1 MNLSKFK
8 YLDCFLPLKIY
19 FYKKTMN
26 GRHNEL
32 LKIRPKIKKVKS
44 FPNMSD
50 DERFQNETIR
60 PILKLQNPLF
70 ILVFRNYIEK
80 RKRVFYDL
88 SLDKKMIYI
97 ESSIVKDQNFHN
109 SLKGIIIGH
118 FTVAEYRQYILHFS
132 SLNKRMMNMLIKR
145 LQNQIEVFDLSFSTK

>member
-1 MNLSKFK
+1 MN
-8 YLDCFLPLKIY
+8 D
-19 FYKKTMN
+19 
-26 GRHNEL
+26 RHIDL
-32 LKIRPKIKKVKS
+32 LKIRPKINKVKD

-70 ILVFRNYIEK
+70 ILVFKNYIEK
-80 RKRVFYDL
+80 RKRIFYDL

-97 ESSIVKDQNFHN
+97 ESSIVKDQNFQN

-118 FTVAEYRQYILHFS
+118 FTLAEYRQYLLYFS
-132 SLNKRMMNMLIKR
+132 SLNKRMMNMLVKR
-145 LQNQIEVFDLSFSTK
+145 LQNQIEVFDLSLSSK

>member
-1 MNLSKFK
+1 
-8 YLDCFLPLKIY
+8 
-19 FYKKTMN
+19 MN
-26 GRHNEL
+26 GRHNDL
-32 LKIRPKIKKVKS
+32 LKIRPKIKKVKDL
-44 FPNMSD
+44 PNMSD

-70 ILVFRNYIEK
+70 ILVFKNYIEK

-88 SLDKKMIYI
+88 SLDEKMIYI

-118 FTVAEYRQYILHFS
+118 FTVAEYRQYLLYFS

-145 LQNQIEVFDLSFSTK
+145 LQNQIEVFDLSFSSK

>member
-1 MNLSKFK
+1 
-8 YLDCFLPLKIY
+8 
-19 FYKKTMN
+19 MN
-26 GRHNEL
+26 GRHNDL
-32 LKIRPKIKKVKS
+32 LKIRPKIKKVKDL
-44 FPNMSD
+44 PNMSD

-70 ILVFRNYIEK
+70 ILVFKNYIEK

-88 SLDKKMIYI
+88 SLDEKMIYI

-118 FTVAEYRQYILHFS
+118 FTVAEYQQYILYFS

-145 LQNQIEVFDLSFSTK
+145 LQNQIEVFDLSLSSK

>member
-1 MNLSKFK
+1 
-8 YLDCFLPLKIY
+8 
-19 FYKKTMN
+19 MN
-26 GRHNEL
+26 GRHNDL
-32 LKIRPKIKKVKS
+32 LKIRPKIKKIKDL
-44 FPNMSD
+44 PNMSD

-70 ILVFRNYIEK
+70 ILVFKNYIQK

-118 FTVAEYRQYILHFS
+118 FTVAEYRQYLLNFS

>member
-1 MNLSKFK
+1 MN
-8 YLDCFLPLKIY
+8 D
-19 FYKKTMN
+19 
-26 GRHNEL
+26 RQNEL
-32 LKIRPKIKKVKS
+32 LKIRPKIKKVKD
-44 FPNMSD
+44 FQNMSD

-70 ILVFRNYIEK
+70 IMVFNSYIEK

-97 ESSIVKDQNFHN
+97 ESSIVKDQKFHN

-118 FTVAEYRQYILHFS
+118 FTVAEYQQYILNSS
-132 SLNKRMMNMLIKR
+132 SLNKRMMNMLVKR
-145 LQNQIEVFDLSFSTK
+145 LQDQIQVFDLSLSSK

>member
-1 MNLSKFK
+1 
-8 YLDCFLPLKIY
+8 
-19 FYKKTMN
+19 MN
-26 GRHNEL
+26 GRHNDL
-32 LKIRPKIKKVKS
+32 LKIRPKIKQVKDL
-44 FPNMSD
+44 PNMSD

-70 ILVFRNYIEK
+70 ILVFKNYIEK

-118 FTVAEYRQYILHFS
+118 FTEAEYQQYILHFS

-145 LQNQIEVFDLSFSTK
+145 LQNQIEVFDLSFSSK

>member
-1 MNLSKFK
+1 MN
-8 YLDCFLPLKIY
+8 DRQ
-19 FYKKTMN
+19 N
-26 GRHNEL
+26 DL
-32 LKIRPKIKKVKS
+32 LKIRPKIMKVKD
-44 FPNMSD
+44 FQNMSD

-70 ILVFRNYIEK
+70 IVVFNSYIEK

-88 SLDKKMIYI
+88 SLDKKMIYL
-97 ESSIVKDQNFHN
+97 ESSIMKDQKFHN

-118 FTVAEYRQYILHFS
+118 FTVPEYQQYILNSS

-145 LQNQIEVFDLSFSTK
+145 LQDQIQVFDLSLSSK

>member
-1 MNLSKFK
+1 MN
-8 YLDCFLPLKIY
+8 D
-19 FYKKTMN
+19 
-26 GRHNEL
+26 RHIDL
-32 LKIRPKIKKVKS
+32 LKIRPKIKKVKD

-70 ILVFRNYIEK
+70 ILVFKNYIEK

-118 FTVAEYRQYILHFS
+118 FTVACP
-132 SLNKRMMNMLIKR
+132 NR
-145 LQNQIEVFDLSFSTK
+145 LYTSQIIAMPSF

>member
-1 MNLSKFK
+1 
-8 YLDCFLPLKIY
+8 
-19 FYKKTMN
+19 
-26 GRHNEL
+26 
-32 LKIRPKIKKVKS
+32 
-44 FPNMSD
+44 MSD

-70 ILVFRNYIEK
+70 ILVFKNYIEK

>member
-1 MNLSKFK
+1 MN
-8 YLDCFLPLKIY
+8 D
-19 FYKKTMN
+19 
-26 GRHNEL
+26 RHIDL
-32 LKIRPKIKKVKS
+32 LKIRPKINKVKD

-70 ILVFRNYIEK
+70 ILVFKNYIEK
-80 RKRVFYDL
+80 RKRIFYDL

-118 FTVAEYRQYILHFS
+118 FTVAEYRQYLLYFS

-145 LQNQIEVFDLSFSTK
+145 LQNQIEVFDLSLSSK

>member
-1 MNLSKFK
+1 MN
-8 YLDCFLPLKIY
+8 D
-19 FYKKTMN
+19 
-26 GRHNEL
+26 RHIDL
-32 LKIRPKIKKVKS
+32 LKIRPKINKVKD

-70 ILVFRNYIEK
+70 VLVFKNYIEK

-97 ESSIVKDQNFHN
+97 ESSIVKDQNFQN

-118 FTVAEYRQYILHFS
+118 FTVAEYRQYLLYFS

-145 LQNQIEVFDLSFSTK
+145 LQNQIEVFDLSLS

>member
-1 MNLSKFK
+1 
-8 YLDCFLPLKIY
+8 
-19 FYKKTMN
+19 MN
-26 GRHNEL
+26 GRHNDL
-32 LKIRPKIKKVKS
+32 LKIRPKIKKVKD

-70 ILVFRNYIEK
+70 ILVFKNYIEK

-118 FTVAEYRQYILHFS
+118 FTVAEYRQYLLYFS
-132 SLNKRMMNMLIKR
+132 SLNKRMMNMLVKR
-145 LQNQIEVFDLSFSTK
+145 LQNQIEVFDLSLSSK

>member
-1 MNLSKFK
+1 
-8 YLDCFLPLKIY
+8 
-19 FYKKTMN
+19 MN

-32 LKIRPKIKKVKS
+32 LKIRPKIKKVKD

-88 SLDKKMIYI
+88 SLDKKMIYV

-118 FTVAEYRQYILHFS
+118 FTEAEYRQYILHFS

-145 LQNQIEVFDLSFSTK
+145 LQNQIEVFDLSFSSK

>member
-1 MNLSKFK
+1 
-8 YLDCFLPLKIY
+8 
-19 FYKKTMN
+19 MN

-32 LKIRPKIKKVKS
+32 LKIRPKIKKIKG

-88 SLDKKMIYI
+88 SLDKKMIYV

>member
-1 MNLSKFK
+1 
-8 YLDCFLPLKIY
+8 
-19 FYKKTMN
+19 MN
-26 GRHNEL
+26 GRHNDL
-32 LKIRPKIKKVKS
+32 LKIRPKIKKVKGL
-44 FPNMSD
+44 PNMSD

-70 ILVFRNYIEK
+70 ILVFKNYIEK

-88 SLDKKMIYI
+88 SLDEKMIYI
-97 ESSIVKDQNFHN
+97 ESSIVKDQNLHN

-145 LQNQIEVFDLSFSTK
+145 LQNQIEVFDLSFSSK

>member
-1 MNLSKFK
+1 MN
-8 YLDCFLPLKIY
+8 D
-19 FYKKTMN
+19 
-26 GRHNEL
+26 RHIDL
-32 LKIRPKIKKVKS
+32 LKIRPKIKKVKNL
-44 FPNMSD
+44 PNMSD

-70 ILVFRNYIEK
+70 ILVFKNYIEK

-118 FTVAEYRQYILHFS
+118 FTVAEYRQYLLNFS

-145 LQNQIEVFDLSFSTK
+145 LQNQIEVFDLSLSSK

>member
-1 MNLSKFK
+1 
-8 YLDCFLPLKIY
+8 
-19 FYKKTMN
+19 MN
-26 GRHNEL
+26 GRHNDL
-32 LKIRPKIKKVKS
+32 LKIRPKIKKVKDL
-44 FPNMSD
+44 PNMSD

-70 ILVFRNYIEK
+70 ILVFKNYIEK

-88 SLDKKMIYI
+88 SLDEKMIYI

-145 LQNQIEVFDLSFSTK
+145 LQNQIEVFDLSFSSK

>member
-1 MNLSKFK
+1 
-8 YLDCFLPLKIY
+8 
-19 FYKKTMN
+19 MN
-26 GRHNEL
+26 GRHNDL
-32 LKIRPKIKKVKS
+32 LKIRPKIKKVKD

-70 ILVFRNYIEK
+70 ILVFKNYIEK

-118 FTVAEYRQYILHFS
+118 FTVAEYRQYLLNFS

-145 LQNQIEVFDLSFSTK
+145 LQNQIEVFDLSLSSK

>member
-8 YLDCFLPLKIY
+8 YLDCLLPLKIY

-32 LKIRPKIKKVKS
+32 LKIRPKIKKVKD

-88 SLDKKMIYI
+88 SLDKKMIYV

-118 FTVAEYRQYILHFS
+118 FTEAEYRQYILHFS

>member
-1 MNLSKFK
+1 MNS
-8 YLDCFLPLKIY
+8 
-19 FYKKTMN
+19 
-26 GRHNEL
+26 RHNDL
-32 LKIRPKIKKVKS
+32 LKIRPKIKKVKD

-70 ILVFRNYIEK
+70 ILVFKNYIEK

-118 FTVAEYRQYILHFS
+118 FTEAEYRQYILHFS

-145 LQNQIEVFDLSFSTK
+145 LQNQIEVFDLSFSSK

>member
-1 MNLSKFK
+1 MN
-8 YLDCFLPLKIY
+8 D
-19 FYKKTMN
+19 
-26 GRHNEL
+26 RHIDL
-32 LKIRPKIKKVKS
+32 LKIRPKINKVKD

-70 ILVFRNYIEK
+70 ILVFKNYIEK
-80 RKRVFYDL
+80 RKRIFYDL

-145 LQNQIEVFDLSFSTK
+145 LQNQIEVFDLSLSSK

>member
-1 MNLSKFK
+1 
-8 YLDCFLPLKIY
+8 
-19 FYKKTMN
+19 MN
-26 GRHNEL
+26 GRHNDL
-32 LKIRPKIKKVKS
+32 LKIRPKIKKVKDL
-44 FPNMSD
+44 PNMSN

-70 ILVFRNYIEK
+70 ILVFKNYIEK

-88 SLDKKMIYI
+88 SLDEKMIYI

-145 LQNQIEVFDLSFSTK
+145 LQNQIEVFDLSFSSK

>member
-1 MNLSKFK
+1 MN
-8 YLDCFLPLKIY
+8 D
-19 FYKKTMN
+19 
-26 GRHNEL
+26 RHIDL
-32 LKIRPKIKKVKS
+32 LKIRPKINKVKD

-70 ILVFRNYIEK
+70 ILVFKNYIEK
-80 RKRVFYDL
+80 RKRIFYDL

-97 ESSIVKDQNFHN
+97 ESSIVKDQNFQN

-118 FTVAEYRQYILHFS
+118 FTVAEYRQYLLYFS

-145 LQNQIEVFDLSFSTK
+145 LQNQIEVFDLSLSSK

>member
-1 MNLSKFK
+1 
-8 YLDCFLPLKIY
+8 
-19 FYKKTMN
+19 
-26 GRHNEL
+26 L
-32 LKIRPKIKKVKS
+32 LKIRPKIKKVKDL
-44 FPNMSD
+44 PNMSD

-70 ILVFRNYIEK
+70 ILVFKNYIEK

-88 SLDKKMIYI
+88 SLDEKMIYI

-145 LQNQIEVFDLSFSTK
+145 LQNQIEVFDLSFSSK

>member
-1 MNLSKFK
+1 MN
-8 YLDCFLPLKIY
+8 D
-19 FYKKTMN
+19 
-26 GRHNEL
+26 RHIDL
-32 LKIRPKIKKVKS
+32 LKIRPKIKKVKD

-70 ILVFRNYIEK
+70 ILVFKNYIEK
-80 RKRVFYDL
+80 RKSVFYDL

-118 FTVAEYRQYILHFS
+118 FTVDEYRQYLLYFS

-145 LQNQIEVFDLSFSTK
+145 LQNQIEVFDLSLSSK

>member
-1 MNLSKFK
+1 MN
-8 YLDCFLPLKIY
+8 DRQ
-19 FYKKTMN
+19 N
-26 GRHNEL
+26 DL
-32 LKIRPKIKKVKS
+32 LKIRPKIKKVKD
-44 FPNMSD
+44 FQNMSD

-70 ILVFRNYIEK
+70 IMVFNSYIEK

-118 FTVAEYRQYILHFS
+118 FTVAEYQQYILNSS
-132 SLNKRMMNMLIKR
+132 SLNKRMMNMLVKR
-145 LQNQIEVFDLSFSTK
+145 LQDQIQVFDLSLSSK

>member
-1 MNLSKFK
+1 
-8 YLDCFLPLKIY
+8 
-19 FYKKTMN
+19 MN
-26 GRHNEL
+26 GRHNDL
-32 LKIRPKIKKVKS
+32 LKIRPKIKKIKDL
-44 FPNMSD
+44 PNMND

-70 ILVFRNYIEK
+70 ILVFKNYIQK

-88 SLDKKMIYI
+88 SLDEKMIYI

>member
-1 MNLSKFK
+1 MNS
-8 YLDCFLPLKIY
+8 
-19 FYKKTMN
+19 
-26 GRHNEL
+26 RHNDL
-32 LKIRPKIKKVKS
+32 LKIRPKIKKVKD

-70 ILVFRNYIEK
+70 ILVFKNYIEK

-118 FTVAEYRQYILHFS
+118 FTVAEYQQYILHFY

-145 LQNQIEVFDLSFSTK
+145 LQNQIEVFDLSFSSK

>member
-1 MNLSKFK
+1 
-8 YLDCFLPLKIY
+8 
-19 FYKKTMN
+19 MN
-26 GRHNEL
+26 GRHNDL
-32 LKIRPKIKKVKS
+32 LKIRPKIKKVKDL
-44 FPNMSD
+44 PNMSD

-70 ILVFRNYIEK
+70 ILVFKNYIEK

-88 SLDKKMIYI
+88 SLDEKMIYI
-97 ESSIVKDQNFHN
+97 ESNIVKDQNFHN

-118 FTVAEYRQYILHFS
+118 FTVAEYRQYLLNFS

-145 LQNQIEVFDLSFSTK
+145 LQNQIEVFDLSLSSK

>member
-1 MNLSKFK
+1 
-8 YLDCFLPLKIY
+8 
-19 FYKKTMN
+19 MN
-26 GRHNEL
+26 GRHNDL
-32 LKIRPKIKKVKS
+32 LKIRPKIKKVKD

-70 ILVFRNYIEK
+70 ILVFKNYIQK

-88 SLDKKMIYI
+88 SLDEKMIYI

>member
-1 MNLSKFK
+1 
-8 YLDCFLPLKIY
+8 
-19 FYKKTMN
+19 MN
-26 GRHNEL
+26 GRHNDL
-32 LKIRPKIKKVKS
+32 LKIRPKIKKIKDL
-44 FPNMSD
+44 PNMND

-70 ILVFRNYIEK
+70 ILVFKNYIQK

-88 SLDKKMIYI
+88 SLYEKMIYI

>member
-1 MNLSKFK
+1 MN
-8 YLDCFLPLKIY
+8 D
-19 FYKKTMN
+19 
-26 GRHNEL
+26 RHIDL
-32 LKIRPKIKKVKS
+32 LKIRPKINKVKD

-70 ILVFRNYIEK
+70 ILVFKNYIEK
-80 RKRVFYDL
+80 RKRIFYDL

-118 FTVAEYRQYILHFS
+118 FTLAEYRQYLLYFS

-145 LQNQIEVFDLSFSTK
+145 LQNQIEVFDLSLSSK

>member
-1 MNLSKFK
+1 
-8 YLDCFLPLKIY
+8 
-19 FYKKTMN
+19 MN
-26 GRHNEL
+26 GRHNDL
-32 LKIRPKIKKVKS
+32 LKIRPKIKKVKDL
-44 FPNMSD
+44 PNMSN

-70 ILVFRNYIEK
+70 ILVFKNYIEK

-88 SLDKKMIYI
+88 SLDEKMIYI
-97 ESSIVKDQNFHN
+97 ESSIVKDQSFHN

-145 LQNQIEVFDLSFSTK
+145 LQNQIEVFDLSLSSK

>member
-1 MNLSKFK
+1 MN
-8 YLDCFLPLKIY
+8 D
-19 FYKKTMN
+19 
-26 GRHNEL
+26 RHIDL
-32 LKIRPKIKKVKS
+32 LKIRPKINKVKD

-70 ILVFRNYIEK
+70 ILVFKNYIEK

-132 SLNKRMMNMLIKR
+132 SLNKRMMNMLVKR
-145 LQNQIEVFDLSFSTK
+145 LQNQIEVFDLSLSSK

>member
-1 MNLSKFK
+1 MN
-8 YLDCFLPLKIY
+8 D
-19 FYKKTMN
+19 
-26 GRHNEL
+26 RHIDL
-32 LKIRPKIKKVKS
+32 LKIRPKIKKVKD

-70 ILVFRNYIEK
+70 ILVFKNYIEK

-97 ESSIVKDQNFHN
+97 ESSIVKDQNFQN

-118 FTVAEYRQYILHFS
+118 FTLAEYRQYLLYFS

-145 LQNQIEVFDLSFSTK
+145 LQNQIEVFDLSFSSK

>member
-1 MNLSKFK
+1 
-8 YLDCFLPLKIY
+8 
-19 FYKKTMN
+19 MN
-26 GRHNEL
+26 GRHTDL
-32 LKIRPKIKKVKS
+32 LKIRPKIKKVKDL
-44 FPNMSD
+44 PNMSN

-70 ILVFRNYIEK
+70 ILVFKNYIEK

-118 FTVAEYRQYILHFS
+118 FTLAEYRQYLLYFS
-132 SLNKRMMNMLIKR
+132 SLNKRMMNMLVKR
-145 LQNQIEVFDLSFSTK
+145 LQNQIEVFDLSLSSK

>member
-1 MNLSKFK
+1 
-8 YLDCFLPLKIY
+8 
-19 FYKKTMN
+19 
-26 GRHNEL
+26 
-32 LKIRPKIKKVKS
+32 
-44 FPNMSD
+44 MSD

-70 ILVFRNYIEK
+70 ILVFKNYIEK

-88 SLDKKMIYI
+88 SLDEKMIYI

-145 LQNQIEVFDLSFSTK
+145 LQNQIEVFDLSFSSK